1 MSQVDQTEMGQ
12 IDWIEEGKIRIQSS
26 SDVDQLAVAAH
37 PDSVGDDTNPTK
49 GGGGTA
55 RFSRG

>member
-1 MSQVDQTEMGQ
+1 MSQVDQTEMAQ

-26 SDVDQLAVAAH
+26 SDVDQLAVVAH

-55 RFSRG
+55 